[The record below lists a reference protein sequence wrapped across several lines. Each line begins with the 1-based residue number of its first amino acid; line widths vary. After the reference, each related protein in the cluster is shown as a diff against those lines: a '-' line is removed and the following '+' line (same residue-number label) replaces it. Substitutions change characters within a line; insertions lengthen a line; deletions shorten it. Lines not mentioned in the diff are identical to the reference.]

1 MKKIINCSNLKEI
14 DYYTLQSPLIKKSIK
29 HMNLLQQHITSIPQE
44 FNSVKTEL
52 NTEKVT
58 GAQRVNN
65 NSNHSVDAKLGIQA
79 NTVIRNYLTKSLN
92 GTISIHQLTSFNA
105 YTSSSSGAQMLTVFL
120 QHAMPEDYGVN
131 AYDANRVTFFNG
143 NTGTLQRTMKALA
156 NHTGDYNAISV
167 NATISN
173 ALIPINASKW
183 DNVEDNKIVFAIFG
197 QIKKAAEDGDT
208 EQVQNLWN
216 GYERFV
222 EKQLKANKLINSM
235 VYLANENSIV
245 AFKFPFINTNSSN
258 PNWNGSKLY
267 GSLENKQSFMP
278 YTSTF
283 NGIAIKTVKES
294 VEESL
299 QCLIKQNYLFGLRNP
314 KKPMAKA
321 SKSNDSIESNVFD
334 PAGELAEEAN
344 DTKGLK
350 VNAVMDLTKVQVTSS
365 LLLLNDSN
373 GRDSVIQLSISDVNG
388 SPVIKRTNS
397 FESLKNGELLSFVSS
412 PILPRSL
419 NGKLGSGVSAIGIDS
434 KDGVLVNTLA
444 VTFEIIKPVYHVV
457 GSRSTSNSVFI
468 SDGEDLGLL
477 DDLMSSL
484 TSSDD
489 IEVVDII
496 QEAGDVLES
505 SGSNVLVDAASAKVL
520 EVDGNTF

>member
-1 MKKIINCSNLKEI
+1 
-14 DYYTLQSPLIKKSIK
+14 
-29 HMNLLQQHITSIPQE
+29 MNLLQQHITSIPQE
-44 FNSVKTEL
+44 FNSIKTEL

-58 GAQRVNN
+58 GAQRVNSN
-65 NSNHSVDAKLGIQA
+65 NNHSVDAKLGIQA

-131 AYDANRVTFFNG
+131 TYDANRVTFFNG

-183 DNVEDNKIVFAIFG
+183 CNVEDNKIVFAIFG

-235 VYLANENSIV
+235 VYLANKNSIV

-314 KKPMAKA
+314 KKPMTKA
-321 SKSNDSIESNVFD
+321 SKSNDSVDSVDSNVFD

-350 VNAVMDLTKVQVTSS
+350 VNAVMDLTKVQVVSS
-365 LLLLNDSN
+365 LMLLTDSN
-373 GRDSVIQLSISDVNG
+373 GRESVIQLSISDVND
-388 SPVIKRTNS
+388 SPIVKRTNS
-397 FESLKNGELLSFVSS
+397 FESLKNGESLSFVSS
-412 PILPRSL
+412 PLLPRSL
-419 NGKLGSGVSAIGIDS
+419 NGKLGSGVSVIGIDS

-484 TSSDD
+484 TTTTPSTIDTDS
-489 IEVVDII
+489 EVIDII
-496 QEAGDVLES
+496 QESGDSQES
-505 SGSNVLVDAASAKVL
+505 GVDQVL